1 MRSIAICTSVN
12 PFSRDYV
19 SQITPFATRVYKK
32 PLLKQPD
39 FDIRSNIAIANEG
52 KKMRMRKASI

>member
-1 MRSIAICTSVN
+1 MHPIAICNSLN

-19 SQITPFATRVYKK
+19 SQIEPFKAAAYKK
-32 PLLKQPD
+32 PPLKQPN